1 MALVMRVE
9 TMYKIIYVDDEPT
22 DIHRFERD
30 MDGVF
35 DVKTFQIV
43 GSTILEDLVEELTTS
58 TFDYL
63 IVDFHLN
70 DKTNCGYNG
79 DAILKAF
86 LEKLPHFPAMLLTN
100 YDESAIKTA
109 KDLDVD
115 KIHSK
120 FSNEDET
127 RLFVTRVE
135 TKIEQY
141 QKQKEVASSRL
152 IELKEKAN
160 SETLTINEEEE
171 ALELDTFLEETLDA
185 QSPDLAKSILSTN
198 GSRLDRLLQKTDLLI
213 EKLEQYENISK

>member
-1 MALVMRVE
+1 
-9 TMYKIIYVDDEPT
+9 MYKIIYIDDEST

-35 DVKTFQIV
+35 DVKTIQIV
-43 GSTILEDLVEELTTS
+43 ADTVLGELIESLTAS

-79 DAILKAF
+79 DAILKGF

-100 YDESAIKTA
+100 FDESAIKTA

-120 FSNEDET
+120 FSNEDEM

-141 QKQKEVASSRL
+141 QSQKQNASSRL
-152 IELKEKAN
+152 IELKQKA
-160 SETLTINEEEE
+160 SSAALTANEEEE

-185 QSPDLAKSILSTN
+185 KSPDLAKSILSSN
-198 GSRLDRLLQKTDLLI
+198 GSRLDALLTKTDSLI
-213 EKLEQYENISK
+213 ETLKEYENISN

>member
-1 MALVMRVE
+1 
-9 TMYKIIYVDDEPT
+9 MYKIIYIDDEPT

-30 MDGVF
+30 MDGIF
-35 DVKTFQIV
+35 DVHAIQIV
-43 GSTILEDLVEELTTS
+43 SETILEDLIDGLVAN

-70 DKTNCGYNG
+70 DRTNCGYNG
-79 DAILKAF
+79 DAILKGF

-100 YDESAIKTA
+100 FDESAIKTA

-141 QKQKEVASSRL
+141 QNQKQVASTRL
-152 IELKEKAN
+152 IELKQKAV
-160 SETLTINEEEE
+160 SEVLTVNEEEE

-185 QSPDLAKSILSTN
+185 KSPDLAKAILSSN
-198 GSRLDRLLQKTDLLI
+198 GSRLEALLEKTDSLI
-213 EKLEQYENISK
+213 EKLKEYENLSK